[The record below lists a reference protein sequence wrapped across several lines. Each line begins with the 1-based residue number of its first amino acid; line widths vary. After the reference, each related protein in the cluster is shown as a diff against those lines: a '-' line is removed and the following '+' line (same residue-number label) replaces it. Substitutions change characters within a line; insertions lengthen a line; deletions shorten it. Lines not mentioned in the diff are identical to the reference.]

1 VVQFIATRPNTHYDF
16 SAVLSSEGIT
26 TDSGVGLRV
35 FDAYNSADLL
45 GSTDTLTGTAER
57 SEHKFSFITGP
68 ETRLLLLSVIRAP
81 SRKFDDK
88 IAGSFRI
95 GKVTVVPHP

>member
-1 VVQFIATRPNTHYDF
+1 
-16 SAVLSSEGIT
+16 
-26 TDSGVGLRV
+26 LRV